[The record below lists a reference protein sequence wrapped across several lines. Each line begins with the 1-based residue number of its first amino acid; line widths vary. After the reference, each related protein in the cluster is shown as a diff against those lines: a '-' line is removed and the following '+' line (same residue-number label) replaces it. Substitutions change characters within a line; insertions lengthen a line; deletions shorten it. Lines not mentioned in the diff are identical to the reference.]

1 MAYKTYMKAVDEII
15 PYEDNAR
22 INDKAVEKVAQSIT
36 NYGWQS
42 PIVVDE
48 DMVILAGHSRLK
60 AAKLLDLKK
69 VPVKIAEDLTEE
81 QKMAYRLMDNKSQDY
96 AQWDKK
102 LLAKEFDKLAD
113 LDFDLNMTGFDL
125 DEIAKLNESML
136 EFDVPNDVATA
147 DLTIDASFEVPET
160 NVKQFML
167 LYDLDQLEL
176 FKGYLVKLRDK
187 YGMDNFS
194 DVVFQAVKNESDT

>member
-1 MAYKTYMKAVDEII
+1 MAYKTYMKAVEEII

>member
-1 MAYKTYMKAVDEII
+1 M
-15 PYEDNAR
+15 
-22 INDKAVEKVAQSIT
+22 
-36 NYGWQS
+36 
-42 PIVVDE
+42 
-48 DMVILAGHSRLK
+48 
-60 AAKLLDLKK
+60 LDLKK

>member
-1 MAYKTYMKAVDEII
+1 MAFKTTMKSVDDIT

-22 INDKAVEKVAQSIT
+22 INDKAVEKVAQSIL

-48 DMVILAGHSRLK
+48 DMIILAGHSRLK
-60 AAKLLDLKK
+60 AAKLLDIKK
-69 VPVKIAEDLTEE
+69 VPVKVAEDLTDE

-136 EFDVPNDVATA
+136 EFDAPTDV
-147 DLTIDASFEVPET
+147 DIGDMSIDASFDVPET

-167 LYDLDQLEL
+167 LLQQLSE
-176 FKGYLVKLRDK
+176 FKSYLLLLKDK
-187 YGMDNFS
+187 YGIDNFS
-194 DVVFQAVKNESDT
+194 DIVFRAVKNESDT

>member
-1 MAYKTYMKAVDEII
+1 MAYKTVMKNVGDII

-22 INDKAVEKVAQSIT
+22 INDKAVEKVAQSIQ

-60 AAKLLDLKK
+60 AANLLDIKK
-69 VPVKIAEDLTEE
+69 VPVKIANDLSEE

-102 LLAKEFDKLAD
+102 LLAKEFDKLAE

-125 DEIAKLNESML
+125 DEIAKVNESML
-136 EFDVPNDVATA
+136 DFNAPEDIDLDMNIDPSFD
-147 DLTIDASFEVPET
+147 VPET

-167 LYDLDQLEL
+167 LYDLETLKKFKDNLE
-176 FKGYLVKLRDK
+176 VLRKK
-187 YGMDNFS
+187 YGIENPS
-194 DVVFQAVKNESDT
+194 DVIYQAVMNEADT

>member
-1 MAYKTYMKAVDEII
+1 MAFKTLMKSVNDII

-22 INDKAVEKVAQSIT
+22 INDKAVEKVAQSIS

-60 AAKLLDLKK
+60 AANLLDLKK
-69 VPVKIAEDLTEE
+69 VPVKIAEGLSE
-81 QKMAYRLMDNKSQDY
+81 QEKMAYRLMDNKSQDY

-102 LLAKEFDKLAD
+102 LLSKEFDKLAD
-113 LDFDLNMTGFDL
+113 MEFDLNMTGFDL

-136 EFDVPNDVATA
+136 EFDIPNDIASVDT
-147 DLTIDASFEVPET
+147 TIDPTFEVPET

-167 LYDLDQLEL
+167 LYDLSQLDE
-176 FKGYLVKLRDK
+176 FKGYLLKLRDK

>member
-1 MAYKTYMKAVDEII
+1 MQFKTTLKSVEDIT
-15 PYEDNAR
+15 PYQDNAR
-22 INDKAVEKVAQSIT
+22 INDKAVEKVAQSIK

-48 DMVILAGHSRLK
+48 DMIILAGHSRLK
-60 AAKLLDLKK
+60 AAKLLEIKK
-69 VPVKIAEDLTEE
+69 VPVKIAENLTEE

-136 EFDVPNDVATA
+136 EFDAPINVDVGNM
-147 DLTIDASFEVPET
+147 LIDSSFDVPET

-167 LYDLDQLEL
+167 LYDLQQLSE
-176 FKGYLVKLRDK
+176 FKEYLIVLKNK
-187 YGMDNFS
+187 YGLDNFS
-194 DVVFQAVKNESDT
+194 DIVFRAVKNEADT

>member
-1 MAYKTYMKAVDEII
+1 MAFKTVMKGVNEIT

-22 INDKAVEKVAQSIT
+22 INDKAVEKVAQSIS

-48 DMVILAGHSRLK
+48 DMIILAGHSRLK
-60 AAKLLDLKK
+60 AAKLLEIKK
-69 VPVKIAEDLTEE
+69 VPVKIATDLTDE

-113 LDFDLNMTGFDL
+113 FDFDLNMTGFDL

-136 EFDVPNDVATA
+136 EFDAPADV
-147 DLTIDASFEVPET
+147 DISDMSIDASFDVPET

-167 LYDLDQLEL
+167 LYDLQQLAE
-176 FKGYLVKLRDK
+176 FKQCLLLLKDK
-187 YGMDNFS
+187 YGIDNFS
-194 DVVFQAVKNESDT
+194 DIVFRAVKNESDT

>member
-1 MAYKTYMKAVDEII
+1 MAYKTYMKAVEEII

-187 YGMDNFS
+187 YGIDNFS

>member
-1 MAYKTYMKAVDEII
+1 MAFKTLMKSVNDII

-60 AAKLLDLKK
+60 AANLLDLKK
-69 VPVKIAEDLTEE
+69 VPVKIAEGLTEQE
-81 QKMAYRLMDNKSQDY
+81 KMAYRLMDNKSQDY

-113 LDFDLNMTGFDL
+113 MEFDLNMTGFDL

-136 EFDVPNDVATA
+136 EFDIPNDIA
-147 DLTIDASFEVPET
+147 DVDTTIDASFEVPET

-167 LYDLDQLEL
+167 LYDLSQLDE
-176 FKGYLVKLRDK
+176 FKGYLLKLRDK